1 MKRRSKIFLFGLG
14 VGLGF
19 MAKDIYAQTAGLR
32 RQFGPVV
39 LGWLAN
45 GSSIDDLVA
54 ELEASGKRAE
64 QQLMDRLPSE
74 KNYKILVHVIGIE
87 RWGQSRLNVALG
99 APFILD
105 DYERYRPRRGLSWNE
120 LQDSF
125 QQTRALTIQMAER
138 IAEGYGAD
146 ATVPH
151 NEFGDLTPLQWLVY
165 LRNHANIEL
174 WKMN

>member
-1 MKRRSKIFLFGLG
+1 MKRSSKLFLFGLG

-19 MAKDIYAQTAGLR
+19 MAQDIYAQTAGLR
-32 RQFGPVV
+32 RQLGPVV

-45 GSSIDDLVA
+45 GSSIEDLVA
-54 ELEASGKRAE
+54 ELEAGGKRAE

-87 RWGQSRLNVALG
+87 RWGQSRLNVVLG
-99 APFILD
+99 APFTLD
-105 DYERYRPRRGLSWNE
+105 EYERYRPKRGQSWNE
-120 LQDSF
+120 LQDTF
-125 QQTRALTIQMAER
+125 QQTRALTIKMAER
-138 IAEGYGAD
+138 IAEGHSGD
-146 ATVPH
+146 VTVLH
-151 NEFGDLTPLQWLVY
+151 NEFGDLNPLQWLVY